1 MGDRR
6 PDGAA
11 VSTAE
16 RAAVVEVRGL
26 IKVFSTGFIRTAP
39 RLPGQPPTWLE
50 RQAGKV
56 AWGEKIHKMVE
67 AVRGITFDVKAGEIF
82 GFLGPNG
89 AGKTTTIKTLLGL
102 IFPTRGEVLLFGLPV
117 TDPAARRRVG
127 FLPENPYLYQ
137 YLTPREIMDLC
148 GRLVGMSSHDRAV
161 ETKNILRRV
170 GLGSVMDRPLRR
182 FSKGMLQRAG
192 LAQALMGDP
201 ELLILDEP
209 MTGLDPIGRKEV
221 RDLILEERHRG
232 RTVMFSSHILSD
244 VEMLCD
250 RVAIVNRG
258 ELTAY
263 GSLDQLLRRE
273 IRAVEV
279 ELSRVDDA
287 LVKALSEL
295 SGVVQGTL
303 HDKVLLSI
311 EGEDRVGDVL
321 SLALAHKARV
331 HAVTPKRETLEDLFV
346 RNAIGAT
353 AAER

>member
-1 MGDRR
+1 
-6 PDGAA
+6 
-11 VSTAE
+11 
-16 RAAVVEVRGL
+16 
-26 IKVFSTGFIRTAP
+26 
-39 RLPGQPPTWLE
+39 
-50 RQAGKV
+50 
-56 AWGEKIHKMVE
+56 MVE
-67 AVRGITFDVKAGEIF
+67 AVRGISFEVKRGEIF

-102 IFPTRGEVLLFGLPV
+102 IFPTRGEVRLFGLPV

-148 GRLVGMSSHDRAV
+148 GRLVGMPGHER
-161 ETKNILRRV
+161 EIQTREILRRV

-221 RDLILEERHRG
+221 RDLILEERAQG

-279 ELSRVDDA
+279 ELSRVDEA
-287 LVKALSEL
+287 LVSALGEL
-295 SGVVQGTL
+295 SGVRQGTL
-303 HDKVLLSI
+303 HDKVLLSV

-321 SLALAHKARV
+321 ALAVAHKARV
-331 HAVTPKRETLEDLFV
+331 HSVTPKRETLEDLFV
-346 RNAIGAT
+346 RNAIGA
-353 AAER
+353 AAADR

>member
-1 MGDRR
+1 M
-6 PDGAA
+6 
-11 VSTAE
+11 SE
-16 RAAVVEVRGL
+16 
-26 IKVFSTGFIRTAP
+26 
-39 RLPGQPPTWLE
+39 
-50 RQAGKV
+50 
-56 AWGEKIHKMVE
+56 
-67 AVRGITFDVKAGEIF
+67 
-82 GFLGPNG
+82 
-89 AGKTTTIKTLLGL
+89 TIKTLLGL
-102 IFPTRGEVLLFGLPV
+102 IFPTRGEVRLFGLPV

-148 GRLVGMSSHDRAV
+148 GRLVGMPGHER
-161 ETKNILRRV
+161 EIQTKEILRRV

-221 RDLILEERHRG
+221 RDLILEERTQG

-279 ELSRVDDA
+279 ELSRVDEA
-287 LVKALSEL
+287 LVSALGAVFAL
-295 SGVVQGTL
+295 HAQQHLVVQ
-303 HDKVLLSI
+303 
-311 EGEDRVGDVL
+311 
-321 SLALAHKARV
+321 LALLHS
-331 HAVTPKRETLEDLFV
+331 
-346 RNAIGAT
+346 
-353 AAER
+353 